1 MARRL
6 PRAPL
11 PELSLSIQFPGGKT
25 DAPTRPQIRRWV
37 RAACDR
43 PAEITVRLVDAEEG
57 QRLNRDFRGK
67 DYPTNVLSFAY
78 AIEPLLAGDLVLCLP
93 VVLREATQQH
103 KSPEAHFAH
112 LVVHGML
119 HLQGF
124 DHETSPR
131 EAARMEAQERDILGS
146 LGFPDPYL

>member
-1 MARRL
+1 MPRR
-6 PRAPL
+6 PPEAPL
-11 PELSLSIQFPGGKT
+11 PQLSLSIQFPGGKT
-25 DAPTRPQIRRWV
+25 DAPTRPKIRRWV
-37 RAACDR
+37 RAVCDR

-67 DYPTNVLSFAY
+67 DYPTNVLSFGY
-78 AIEPLLAGDLVLCLP
+78 SIEPLLAGDIVLCLP
-93 VVLREATQQH
+93 VVLREAAEQR

-119 HLQGF
+119 HLKGF

-131 EAARMEAQERDILGS
+131 EAARMEARERDILRS
-146 LGFPDPYL
+146 LGFSDPYL